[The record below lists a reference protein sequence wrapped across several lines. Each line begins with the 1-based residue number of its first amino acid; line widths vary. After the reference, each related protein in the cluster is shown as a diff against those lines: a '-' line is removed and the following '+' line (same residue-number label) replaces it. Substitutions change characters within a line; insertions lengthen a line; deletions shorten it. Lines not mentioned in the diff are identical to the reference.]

1 MRNVFPH
8 EVSFANI
15 TLLYQYAMF
24 RPLQLIT
31 IGKSTISIYY
41 LSDQKRFHM
50 TVGTTLLL
58 EFTKKKC
65 LFSEKWFNFFVETFC
80 LVWERQQG
88 RHNKTPTTITAVPAT
103 KGKRWKYMSGSLCL
117 QYLLFSLCSSYKN
130 VNSEYW
136 NGRSRLTV
144 PRNLSLT
151 YNFFLYDAGLKTQ
164 DFT

>member
-58 EFTKKKC
+58 EFTKKNVSSLRNDLIFLWKR
-65 LFSEKWFNFFVETFC
+65 FVLSGNANKVAITKLLRLLPLCQPRRVNVESTCQVVFVYNIC
-80 LVWERQQG
+80 SLVSAR
-88 RHNKTPTTITAVPAT
+88 AT
-103 KGKRWKYMSGSLCL
+103 KMSTLNIEMVGH
-117 QYLLFSLCSSYKN
+117 
-130 VNSEYW
+130 
-136 NGRSRLTV
+136 
-144 PRNLSLT
+144 
-151 YNFFLYDAGLKTQ
+151 D
-164 DFT
+164 